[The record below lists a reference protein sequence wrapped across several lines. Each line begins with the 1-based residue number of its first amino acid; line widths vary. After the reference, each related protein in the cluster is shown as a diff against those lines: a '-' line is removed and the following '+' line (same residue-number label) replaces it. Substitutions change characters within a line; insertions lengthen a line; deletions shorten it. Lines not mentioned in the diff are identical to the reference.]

1 MADTAPPSGS
11 SKRILAA
18 DDEPHVRRILA
29 SLMEAREHQLETV
42 TDGLAALEALESER
56 PYDLVLL
63 DLMMPGATGLEVLER
78 IRTMEHRQGL
88 SVVILTAKGQDT
100 DREQAFALGADD
112 FITKPFSPKKLLARI
127 DALLEGR

>member
-1 MADTAPPSGS
+1 MTEAAPS
-11 SKRILAA
+11 SAPAKRILVA

-29 SLMEAREHQLETV
+29 TLLESRLHELDVV
-42 TDGLAALEALESER
+42 TDGLAALERLESPQ

-78 IRTMEHRQGL
+78 LRRMERHTGIP
-88 SVVILTAKGQDT
+88 VVILTAKGQDT
-100 DREQAFALGADD
+100 DREAALALGAND

-127 DALLEGR
+127 DDLLEGA